1 VLNQSFSSPSFTI
14 DLFFI
19 SFFIHS
25 FICHFTPPLPPPSF
39 LSSFPSSVTFISTGD
54 HQDTKQHQTTPRYLT
69 VPKGSPTSPSP
80 FFLFFSASELP
91 RASLSHRIPSHHERH
106 CCTSFLHG
114 SPIFSPDRLVT
125 QSCIP
130 FPFLSS
136 CMLVGLHCDIWVAR
150 LKMPSYFRSCIF
162 FPDKVSFFFPT

>member
-1 VLNQSFSSPSFTI
+1 MCSINHFHPRLLLLTSFSFHFS
-14 DLFFI
+14 
-19 SFFIHS
+19 FIHS
-25 FICHFTPPLPPPSF
+25 SVTSHTSSATSF
-39 LSSFPSSVTFISTGD
+39 LPFFLSFLCHLHFDWRSSR
-54 HQDTKQHQTTPRYLT
+54 HQTTPRYLT